1 MIGIDSKHYTET
13 LGRMFLINVPFIFS
27 AAWMLI
33 QPFLD
38 ERTQKKIEI
47 ISSESAWKK
56 RLREVIDPAVL
67 PAEYGGDCKVAV
79 FPGSRTRKSTLAAG
93 KSFHVAT
100 EVFPKGAV
108 VRFRWFCRP
117 GDIGFQLHFV
127 KGQRPGG
134 GGGGGGGGGDGSAE
148 SAPPPPE
155 GSTSLYAAAAHPN
168 SEKAL
173 VDVQG
178 TAPEEGYFVGSWN
191 NSQGWWSRDVFHRT
205 DELVGGRPKAV
216 GGLTSVTAAVGAG
229 KAVEVI
235 SEAPVQAAAAAAG
248 AGAGAAGASAGAE
261 AEAAAPAGA
270 AAGGGAGSE

>member
-1 MIGIDSKHYTET
+1 MIGIDSKHYPET

-67 PAEYGGDCKVAV
+67 PAEYGGDCKVQV

-134 GGGGGGGGGDGSAE
+134 GGAGGAGAGAGSSAAAGSTE
-148 SAPPPPE
+148 SAPPPPA
-155 GSTSLYAAAAHPN
+155 GSLSLYAAAAHAN

-191 NSQGWWSRDVFHRT
+191 NSQGWWNRDVFHRT
-205 DELVGGRPKAV
+205 DELVGGKPRAV
-216 GGLTSVTAAVGAG
+216 GGLTSVTAAVGEG
-229 KAVEVI
+229 KPMQAV
-235 SEAPVQAAAAAAG
+235 SAAPPPPAPAAAQ
-248 AGAGAAGASAGAE
+248 E
-261 AEAAAPAGA
+261 EAAASS
-270 AAGGGAGSE
+270 AAGGGGGGGGGQ